1 MQTFMNSSLPVIQ
14 SNVSRGNATPT
25 LPPFDI
31 SDTGAIVLGGRFR
44 RPAARES
51 RIADD
56 GTIVLGGGFR
66 LPAARNARVAD
77 SGAIILGG
85 GFRLPAATRGR

>member
-44 RPAARES
+44 LPAARES

-56 GTIVLGGGFR
+56 GTIVLGGGFP
-66 LPAARNARVAD
+66 LPAARTARA
-77 SGAIILGG
+77 GEGC
-85 GFRLPAATRGR
+85 